1 MGAGASIQPKVD
13 EATVRKFAGDFFDQ
27 AKFDEMKDAEGF
39 VLVEQLLGA
48 AAASVERMDEQ
59 TVRLLVGDQFDEAFY
74 NANKELDGT
83 IATGHLFLALGMKPP
98 TVSDDELKKKCYE
111 DGSYLQFAT
120 PEQQDNI
127 TVAITAVCN
136 RGSALKF
143 CSDRLRDDVRLVK
156 LALKFDGTN
165 IGFASPR
172 LQQDPELIALA
183 LELLPSYSMK
193 WEAVQLAA
201 KLYSKDFDA
210 LHQAKIALRGD
221 ADVIRVV
228 VAENG
233 LGLKYA
239 MPYVRHERSVV
250 KLAIEQ
256 NSQAVFYASAVAMVL
271 PDDKEATGP
280 IDPEVLGWIEEVCLL
295 RLLSNH
301 FSDIFLATFLTYTF
315 PYFLCRSPSFFHSH
329 AHTYTHTLSLSLLS
343 FHIYLFIKRHAKEDR
358 NDPKT
363 GWCPD
368 PAAVEK
374 TVARF
379 PELAKFSPPTE
390 WLSTCADRVA
400 KEEAERDAR
409 RKAKREKREA
419 EEKDAAWKAG
429 MAAAQIDQNA
439 FSETKE
445 SEAKE

>member
-280 IDPEVLGWIEEVCLL
+280 IDPEVLGWIEE
-295 RLLSNH
+295 
-301 FSDIFLATFLTYTF
+301 
-315 PYFLCRSPSFFHSH
+315 
-329 AHTYTHTLSLSLLS
+329 
-343 FHIYLFIKRHAKEDR
+343 RHAKEDR